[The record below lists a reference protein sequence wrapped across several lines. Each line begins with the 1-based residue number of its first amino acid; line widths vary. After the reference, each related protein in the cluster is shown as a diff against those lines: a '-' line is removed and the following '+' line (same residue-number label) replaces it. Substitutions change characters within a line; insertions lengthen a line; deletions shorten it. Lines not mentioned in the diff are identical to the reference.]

1 MEFASFP
8 IPAPT
13 PAAKPAVTQADAVT
27 AEKAQEFEA
36 MFLGQMVDE
45 MLSTVDIGS
54 FGGGHAAQRC
64 LQYGGKGHD
73 PAFEVALA
81 EETWRSFLS
90 NAIGESIAEQNSTG
104 IARSIETAMQRYQT
118 GADR

>member
-1 MEFASFP
+1 MEFPSFP

-13 PAAKPAVTQADAVT
+13 PSAKPAPTQVDAVT
-27 AEKAQEFEA
+27 AESAKEFEA

-54 FGGGHAAQRC
+54 
-64 LQYGGKGHD
+64 
-73 PAFEVALA
+73 
-81 EETWRSFLS
+81 
-90 NAIGESIAEQNSTG
+90 IAEQNTTG

>member
-13 PAAKPAVTQADAVT
+13 PAAKPAAPQADAVT

-45 MLSTVDIGS
+45 MLSTVDVGS
-54 FGGGHAAQRC
+54 FGGWH
-64 LQYGGKGHD
+64 
-73 PAFEVALA
+73 A

-104 IARSIETAMQRYQT
+104 IARTIETAMQRYQT

>member
-1 MEFASFP
+1 MEFASLP
-8 IPAPT
+8 IPSPT
-13 PAAKPAVTQADAVT
+13 PAATPAVTQADAVT

-54 FGGGHAAQRC
+54 FGGGHA
-64 LQYGGKGHD
+64 
-73 PAFEVALA
+73 

>member
-13 PAAKPAVTQADAVT
+13 PASKPAAPQADAVT

-54 FGGGHAAQRC
+54 FGGGHA
-64 LQYGGKGHD
+64 
-73 PAFEVALA
+73 

-104 IARSIETAMQRYQT
+104 IARTIETAMQRYQT
-118 GADR
+118 GANR